1 MNHQDES
8 NPELKPI
15 QADFPS
21 IPDIEILEPIGRG
34 GMAQVF
40 KARQCRLD
48 RIVAVKVLSKA
59 TLAGSNGI
67 DRFHQEAKLCS
78 ALDDPVIVKIL
89 AYGLTK
95 NEEPYLIFEY
105 LDGVP
110 LSDEIAKTAPITF
123 RRFQSIF
130 VPLLSALQ
138 KAHAA
143 GIVHRDIKPANIMI
157 CENAENPDKPIVKL
171 LDFGIAKLYDEK
183 SLNLTRTGT
192 VVGSPSFMSPE
203 QCQNSSI
210 DGRSDIYS
218 LCCVMY
224 MALSGEAPFK
234 GDSAFDTM
242 LMHVNSPV
250 PTAAEFSSRME
261 VPIELSKL
269 IVWGL
274 AKEPAN
280 RPASAQTFADKLN
293 AVLNDI
299 TLDKAPKIQSTL
311 KKTSRMATLA
321 AMAFVLISVL
331 GLAVFFGKHSNKS
344 ELPILRT
351 NGRQS
356 VISRARQYISEA
368 HRQKEDG
375 KEEQAIGL
383 AIKAFNL
390 LGSEYPPN
398 SKSAEFAHQDMA
410 ILRGVADI
418 VQGLQPKKGSFDPAK
433 IFVMLN
439 YDNEFLSDEES
450 AELNRRLLEL
460 VGSEG
465 SLHCLVW
472 EIQNTMAQIDGF
484 DRSGAKYQSFV
495 SELRKFIELESEPIK
510 NVDQTTLLIAEMEI
524 ACIHNRFNVFDDLYH
539 KSKRDLARVLADQA
553 IDASD
558 KINILGKYSDTII
571 RAGKTDEAI
580 DCLQKSFS
588 MIEKTPLTRSC
599 PGNATIVCNKLVHL
613 LLARNDVPG
622 ARHSFSRM
630 ERLMAE
636 RSYDFNEDNRKEIQ
650 QIRNFIEE
658 QAAKLKS
665 SL

>member
-8 NPELKPI
+8 NPELKPV

-21 IPDIEILEPIGRG
+21 IPEIEIIEPIGRG

-40 KARQCRLD
+40 KARQRRLD

-78 ALDDPVIVKIL
+78 AMDDPVIVKTL

-110 LSDEIAKTAPITF
+110 LSDEIAKNAPLTF

-130 VPLLSALQ
+130 IPLLSALQ

-157 CENAENPDKPIVKL
+157 CENSENPDKPIVKL

-269 IVWGL
+269 LLWGL
-274 AKEPAN
+274 AKLPAD
-280 RPASAQTFADKLN
+280 RPASAQVFAEKLN
-293 AVLNDI
+293 QVLNDI
-299 TLDKAPKIQSTL
+299 TLDKAPKV
-311 KKTSRMATLA
+311 RA
-321 AMAFVLISVL
+321 AKRNEKQWAFIAAICIVLITVI
-331 GLAVFFGKHSNKS
+331 GLSIFFTSHTTNDQLPAVRIKRNVREST
-344 ELPILRT
+344 IA
-351 NGRQS
+351 
-356 VISRARQYISEA
+356 RAKQYVTDA
-368 HRQKEDG
+368 HRAKEEG
-375 KEEQAIGL
+375 KEEQAL
-383 AIKAFNL
+383 ALAAKAYNL
-390 LGSEYPPN
+390 LGTEYPN
-398 SKSAEFAHQDMA
+398 NHKSNEFAHQDLA
-410 ILRGVADI
+410 ILRGVSSI
-418 VQGLQPKKGSFDPAK
+418 VEGLTPKKGSFDPGQVF
-433 IFVMLN
+433 IMMN
-439 YDNEFLSDEES
+439 YDNEFFKQGEGSEISYHLVTI
-450 AELNRRLLEL
+450 

-465 SLHCLVW
+465 SLHS
-472 EIQNTMAQIDGF
+472 MAWQIHSTTLDLLSDKTEF
-484 DRSGAKYQSFV
+484 KSRRFLEAVKHYV
-495 SELRKFIELESEPIK
+495 ELESGADRQ
-510 NVDQTTLLIAEMEI
+510 VDTAVLHLAELETELHFKKFHEFDKLYLATKKEI
-524 ACIHNRFNVFDDLYH
+524 ATINKDP
-539 KSKRDLARVLADQA
+539 KTEG
-553 IDASD
+553 ID
-558 KINILGKYSDTII
+558 KINLLDTLSEISF
-571 RAGKTDEAI
+571 RAGKSEDAVDELKTAF
-580 DCLQKSFS
+580 QQ
-588 MIEKTPLTRSC
+588 IEQLPPTVAS
-599 PGNATIVCNKLVHL
+599 PGSASNIAGKLVRL
-613 LLARNDVPG
+613 LVANNKISEAEMYLQG
-622 ARHSFSRM
+622 A
-630 ERLMAE
+630 EKWVKEKPAE
-636 RSYDFNEDNRKEIQ
+636 FDDMHRKEVSD
-650 QIRNFIEE
+650 IRAFLNE
-658 QAAKLKS
+658 QKLKFS
-665 SL
+665 P